1 MSENPIMLVKNF
13 KYRLHVLVA
22 LLLQVTVPAWGDDLT
37 ERTDT
42 VYMFADYGL
51 GTYKSRLVES
61 NDTMGVMTYGFGA
74 NAGTQRD
81 LGFEY
86 RQEKQIISFAVNQ
99 SSLTSNWSSTI
110 FKYRMWMFELGAVLG
125 DVSMKVEREG
135 DEIMDIVGDGY
146 GGYFGLLIPMS
157 RSNLAYLNV
166 MSVAT
171 AAPVD
176 KKQRVITM
184 GSRLDLEL
192 GGRFAVTRKYLNF
205 DIGYRRRTISITESD
220 ISYNELQT
228 STFLGFS
235 LGHSF

>member
-1 MSENPIMLVKNF
+1 MAEDLAMPIKTT
-13 KYRLHVLVA
+13 KYRLHVLVV
-22 LLLQVTVPAWGDDLT
+22 LLLQVAVPAWGDDLT

-74 NAGTQRD
+74 NAGTERD

-86 RQEKQIISFAVNQ
+86 RQEKQTISFAVNQ
-99 SSLTSNWSSTI
+99 SSLISNWSSTI

-125 DVSMKVEREG
+125 DVNMTVEREG
-135 DEIMDIVGDGY
+135 DEIMDVIGDGY

-171 AAPVD
+171 TAPVD

-205 DIGYRRRTISITESD
+205 DIGYRRRTIAITESE
-220 ISYNELQT
+220 ISYSELQT

>member
-1 MSENPIMLVKNF
+1 MTICPT
-13 KYRLHVLVA
+13 KYFVHILVA
-22 LLLQVTVPAWGDDLT
+22 LVLQSSVCAWADDLT

-51 GTYKSRLVES
+51 GTYKSLLVES

-74 NAGTQRD
+74 NAGAERD

-86 RQEKQIISFAVNQ
+86 RQEKQTISFAVNQ

-125 DVSMKVEREG
+125 DVAMKVEREG
-135 DEIMDIVGDGY
+135 DEILDIVGDGY
-146 GGYFGLLIPMS
+146 GGYFGLLIPMN
-157 RSNLAYLNV
+157 RTNLAYLNV

-171 AAPVD
+171 SAPVD
-176 KKQRVITM
+176 RKQRTITL
-184 GSRLDLEL
+184 GSRLDVEI
-192 GGRFAVTRKYLNF
+192 GGRFALTRKYLNF
-205 DIGYRRRTISITESD
+205 DVGYRRRTISITESD
-220 ISYNELQT
+220 VSYSELQT
-228 STFLGFS
+228 ATFLGFS